1 MMNFQAMALDMI
13 RRNPQIANNPN
24 AQELLNVIQSGDQK
38 KAEEWICNFIAD
50 YGLQIFETAYS
61 VSGDDAWTIVPQEL
75 DRMIA

>member
-1 MMNFQAMALDMI
+1 MMNFQ
-13 RRNPQIANNPN
+13 
-24 AQELLNVIQSGDQK
+24 
-38 KAEEWICNFIAD
+38 AD

>member
-38 KAEEWICNFIAD
+38 KGEEIASNLCET
-50 YGLQIFETAYS
+50 YGIS
-61 VSGDDAWTIVPQEL
+61 RDDAVQKAKQFFN
-75 DRMIA
+75 IA

>member
-13 RRNPQIANNPN
+13 RRNPQYWI
-24 AQELLNVIQSGDQK
+24 E
-38 KAEEWICNFIAD
+38 AEEWICNFIAD